1 MGWFSISCR
10 RVVDSLGVVNRD
22 VMDIMVSWVV
32 DWDRVM
38 DRDIMVNRVVD
49 IMVNRVVNSM
59 VVMTMMHHMSHMWIL
74 LHVIQ
79 WHTQVEDCLQ
89 AERMT
94 SHFSL
99 W

>member
-1 MGWFSISCR
+1 MGWFSIPSR
-10 RVVDSLGVVNRD
+10 RVVCCLGMVDRD
-22 VMDIMVSWVV
+22 VM
-32 DWDRVM
+32 
-38 DRDIMVNRVVD
+38 VNHSGVVD
-49 IMVNRVVNSM
+49 IMVNRVVGRMVGRMVDSM

-79 WHTQVEDCLQ
+79 WHVQVEHCLQ

-94 SHFSL
+94 SHFSM